1 MSLSRRALLGAALGS
16 LGAGVTGCLS
26 PRGEPGVVRLGV
38 LANVTHAPALVA
50 IHSGRLAARLHPLRL
65 ETRVFRAGPRVVEAL
80 VGTAIDVGLTG
91 PAPVVFTRARH
102 GAGSVVVVSGHASG
116 GASLVAVDPS
126 VEGVADLRGKRVAVV
141 QLGTTQDVSLRA
153 ALAREGL
160 RVRDDG
166 GDVTLAAFGGPTI
179 KLEMARGAL
188 AAAWM
193 PEPWASRLVLELG
206 ARRVLDERDLWPGR
220 RFSSALVATRGAFV
234 RARPDDVALVLEALD
249 DELARA
255 NLDRGAL
262 TEGAFEA
269 VQAMTRGA
277 GPKRAWTLGG
287 AHVDFSSD
295 PLEEAI
301 RTFAGQASAAGF
313 VKTADVSGLFE
324 RVGRR

>member
-1 MSLSRRALLGAALGS
+1 
-16 LGAGVTGCLS
+16 
-26 PRGEPGVVRLGV
+26 VVRLGL

-50 IHSGRLAARLHPLRL
+50 IHSGRLVERLRPLRL

-102 GAGSVVVVSGHASG
+102 GAASVVIVSGHASG
-116 GASLVAVDPS
+116 GASLVAIDPS
-126 VEGVADLRGKRVAVV
+126 VRGVADLRGKRVAVV

-166 GDVTLAAFGGPTI
+166 GDVTLVAFGGPTI

-206 ARRVLDERDLWPGR
+206 ARRVLDERELWPER
-220 RFSSALVATRGAFV
+220 RFSSALVATRGAFLQ
-234 RARPDDVALVLEALD
+234 ARRDDVARVLEALD
-249 DELARA
+249 DELSRA
-255 NLDRGAL
+255 NRDRGAL
-262 TEGAFEA
+262 TEGAYQA

-287 AHVDFSSD
+287 AHVDFSRD
-295 PLEEAI
+295 PLERAI
-301 RTFAGQASAAGF
+301 GTFAEQARAAGF
-313 VKTADVSGLFE
+313 VKSADTSGLFE
-324 RVGRR
+324 PVGRPEPRS